1 MMSSCLPLS
10 FFAGTPGPME
20 LIVIF
25 MLVLVL
31 FGPRRLPEIAKTIGK
46 VLHELRRA
54 SEDFKDQVMSIETDG
69 NALDSEP
76 TEGPEDPSF
85 SADAYSA
92 DAEDPSSSPDAGD
105 GEDFQDMTPIDLPE
119 DENSEAHHDRLD

>member
-1 MMSSCLPLS
+1 
-10 FFAGTPGPME
+10 ME

-54 SEDFKDQVMSIETDG
+54 SEDFKDQVMSIETEV
-69 NALDSEP
+69 NTVDSDP
-76 TEGPEDPSF
+76 TGDS
-85 SADAYSA
+85 
-92 DAEDPSSSPDAGD
+92 EDPSSSPDAYSADDDEG
-105 GEDFQDMTPIDLPE
+105 FNDMTPIDRPE
-119 DENSEAHHDRLD
+119 DEKSEAHHDRLD

>member
-54 SEDFKDQVMSIETDG
+54 SEDFKDQVMSIETEG
-69 NALDSEP
+69 NAVDSDP
-76 TEGPEDPSF
+76 TGE
-85 SADAYSA
+85 SAN
-92 DAEDPSSSPDAGD
+92 PSSYPDTYSTDVDDDEG
-105 GEDFQDMTPIDLPE
+105 FNDMTPIDLPE